1 MTPGR
6 CRCPLASRPSQP
18 TALAG
23 GAGGLGLHG
32 RRGVPGPIPH
42 PPASL
47 SSASRLLSQ
56 VTVKGTSFVMLSPG
70 PGRCSPAALAWSLAE
85 GKRVQTVSLW
95 KAGRISCR
103 PQGNRLPS
111 PDGIFSPQSWEGV
124 YEQEAGGFHR
134 SSQQHC
140 PARSLNGRGCGFGEM
155 SPLSCLVVEQGE
167 KKSSGEQGQ
176 LRAGS
181 PSGLEAA
188 PPPPSPGGDL
198 LPLSPDLALPADSSS
213 FLSRVGENPR
223 EGPGFSF
230 KVKIAIDYC
239 RLVFFREPQSRW
251 GWHPVSLPS
260 AAQDLPVA
268 GSQGNRSL
276 VPVGNTSPGGGVTRP
291 SLVSPPCWKP
301 QGPAFPESVL

>member
-56 VTVKGTSFVMLSPG
+56 VTVKDTSFVMLSPG

-103 PQGNRLPS
+103 PQGNRVPS

-140 PARSLNGRGCGFGEM
+140 PARSLNGRGCGFGKM
-155 SPLSCLVVEQGE
+155 SPLSCLVVEQVE
-167 KKSSGEQGQ
+167 KKSSGGHKPSASDGARTAPGWQPHPPAPGVTCFLCPQTSPCQLTPAASFRAWVKIPEKGLASPSRSRSRLITAALSSSENHSLAGGGILCPCPVQ
-176 LRAGS
+176 LRTCPWLG
-181 PSGLEAA
+181 PKGTVPWYQWEIH
-188 PPPPSPGGDL
+188 PQV
-198 LPLSPDLALPADSSS
+198 
-213 FLSRVGENPR
+213 VG
-223 EGPGFSF
+223 
-230 KVKIAIDYC
+230 
-239 RLVFFREPQSRW
+239 
-251 GWHPVSLPS
+251 
-260 AAQDLPVA
+260 
-268 GSQGNRSL
+268 
-276 VPVGNTSPGGGVTRP
+276 
-291 SLVSPPCWKP
+291 
-301 QGPAFPESVL
+301 